1 MVTVRE
7 VSGSELQS
15 TAHLLQAY
23 AFGAGPQPRP
33 AADAPVEDP
42 EKRSGT
48 TTLVAF
54 DGDTP
59 IASASAWPFLQNVRG
74 AVVKCLGI
82 AGVATHPGYRR
93 GGHIRRLMGEQHRLG
108 VEAGYPVAALYPF
121 RPSFY
126 AKFGYA
132 GLPKAR
138 EITLNTAGMAE
149 LLSLD
154 LPVTVQL
161 GRSGDADI
169 HDACMA
175 VEQQWLEGRHGFIRD
190 TLSWV
195 DAGIKENDD
204 RFVAVCRRGG
214 EPTGFWRF
222 RTDGF
227 SQVVRGER
235 MLIADPVS
243 RLALL
248 KWLAGH
254 ADQYAGF
261 EFELPPGEVVE
272 TWFTDVDHDDRS
284 RTSVPG
290 HNAPMARVLVLSTLA
305 GMVVGPAEL
314 TVDIVGDHDFEGNL
328 SGTFRLDGRSGA
340 LEVSEVTD
348 PSGDV
353 ATLSVRALSA
363 LVYCGQDPTEL
374 ASRGLATFPGTSA
387 EAATTLFP
395 PVLPYLYR
403 GF

>member
-7 VSGSELQS
+7 VSGSEVQT

-54 DGDTP
+54 DGETP
-59 IASASAWPFLQNVRG
+59 IASASAWPFEQNVRG
-74 AVVKCLGI
+74 AVVECLGI

-93 GGHIRRLMGEQHRLG
+93 GGHVRTLMGELHRLG
-108 VEAGYPVAALYPF
+108 VEAGYAVAALYPF

-138 EITLNTAGMAE
+138 RIKLNTAGMAE

-154 LPVTVQL
+154 LPVKVQL

-169 HDACMA
+169 HEASMA
-175 VEQQWLEGRHGFIRD
+175 IERQWLEGRHGFIKD

-195 DAGIKENDD
+195 DDDILESDD
-204 RFVAVCRRGG
+204 RFVALCRRDG

-222 RTDGF
+222 RTTGF
-227 SQVVRGER
+227 SEVMNGDR
-235 MLIADPVS
+235 MLVADPVS

-272 TWFTDVDHDDRS
+272 TWFTDVDHDDLS
-284 RTSVPG
+284 LTSVPG
-290 HNAPMARVLVLSTLA
+290 SNAPMARVLDLTALA
-305 GMVVGPAEL
+305 GLVAGPAEL
-314 TVDIVGDHDFEGNL
+314 TVDISGDHDFPGNL
-328 SGTFRLDGRSGA
+328 SGTFHLDGRSGA
-340 LEVSEVTD
+340 LEVSEVAD
-348 PSGDV
+348 PAGDV
-353 ATLSVRALSA
+353 AKLSIRALSA

-374 ASRGLATFPGTSA
+374 ASRGLGTFPGTTA

>member
-7 VSGSELQS
+7 VSGAELKT

-23 AFGAGPQPRP
+23 AFAAGPLPHP
-33 AADAPVEDP
+33 PPDASVEDP

-59 IASASAWPFLQNVRG
+59 IAATSAWPFVQNVRG

-93 GGHIRRLMGEQHRLG
+93 GGHVRTLMVEQHRRG
-108 VEAGYPVAALYPF
+108 VEAGYAVAALYPF

-126 AKFGYA
+126 AKFGYV

-138 EITLNTAGMAE
+138 RIKLNTAGMAE

-154 LPVTVQL
+154 LPVKVEL
-161 GRSGDADI
+161 GRSGEEHI
-169 HDACMA
+169 HDASMA
-175 VEQQWLEGRHGFIRD
+175 VEQQWLEGRHGFIKD

-195 DAGIKENDD
+195 DEGIKESDD
-204 RFVAVCRRGG
+204 RFVALCRRDG

-222 RTDGF
+222 RTTGF
-227 SQVVRGER
+227 SDVVKGDR
-235 MLIADPVS
+235 MLVADPVS
-243 RLALL
+243 RLAML

-254 ADQYAGF
+254 VDQYAGF

-272 TWFTDVDHDDRS
+272 TWFTDVDHDDMS
-284 RTSVPG
+284 LTSVPG
-290 HNAPMARVLVLSTLA
+290 HNAPMARVLDLTALA
-305 GMVVGPAEL
+305 GLVAGPAEL
-314 TVDIVGDHDFEGNL
+314 TVDVVGDNDFPGNL
-328 SGTFRLDGRSGA
+328 SGTYHLDGRSGA
-340 LEVSEVTD
+340 LVLSEVTD
-348 PSGDV
+348 PKGDV
-353 ATLSVRALSA
+353 ARLSVRALSA

-374 ASRGLATFPGTSA
+374 ASRGLGTFPGTTA
-387 EAATTLFP
+387 EAAITLFP

>member
-7 VSGSELQS
+7 VSGAELKT

-23 AFGAGPQPRP
+23 AFSAGPAPHP
-33 AADAPVEDP
+33 APDAPVEDP

-59 IASASAWPFLQNVRG
+59 IAAVSAWPFVQNVRG

-93 GGHIRRLMGEQHRLG
+93 GGHVRTLMNEQHRLG

-132 GLPKAR
+132 GLPKPR
-138 EITLNTAGMAE
+138 RIKLNTAGMAE
-149 LLSLD
+149 LLGFD
-154 LPVTVQL
+154 LPVKVEL
-161 GRSGDADI
+161 GRSGDAGI
-169 HDACMA
+169 HEASMA
-175 VEQQWLEGRHGFIRD
+175 VEQQWLEGRHGFIKD

-195 DAGIKENDD
+195 DEGIKESDD
-204 RFVAVCRRGG
+204 RFVALCRRDG

-222 RTDGF
+222 RTPGYSD
-227 SQVVRGER
+227 VVQGDR
-235 MLIADPVS
+235 MLVSDPVS

-254 ADQYAGF
+254 ADQFAGF

-272 TWFTDVDHDDRS
+272 TWFTDVDHDDMS
-284 RTSVPG
+284 LTSVPG
-290 HNAPMARVLVLSTLA
+290 HNAPMARVLTLPGLA
-305 GMVVGPAEL
+305 GMVAGPAAL
-314 TVDIVGDHDFEGNL
+314 TVEVVGDNDFAGNL
-328 SGTFRLDGRSGA
+328 SGTFQLDGSSGA
-340 LEVSEVTD
+340 LEVSEV
-348 PSGDV
+348 PASSGDV
-353 ATLSVRALSA
+353 ASLSVRGLSG
-363 LVYCGQDPTEL
+363 LIYCGQDPTEI
-374 ASRGLATFPGTSA
+374 ASRGLGTFPGTTA